1 MFIHS
6 ENELKQ
12 IKENTVIVRRNI
24 WFDCIN
30 SVVYIPIYNT
40 HFIFQVENFQEILNI
55 RFRVFLRTLSMW
67 LLKMCL
73 KIDISKLNHGWT
85 SQKYTSASNFFC
97 GFTCNCNI
105 PKITFKFLIKIHWLF
120 LLNLLLISICV
131 RFYSI
136 WWLYG
141 REEKNNSIYI
151 DC

>member
-12 IKENTVIVRRNI
+12 IKENTIIVRRNI

-30 SVVYIPIYNT
+30 SVVYIPIYST

-85 SQKYTSASNFFC
+85 SQKYTSACNFFC
-97 GFTCNCNI
+97 GFICNCNI
-105 PKITFKFLIKIHWLF
+105 LIQVF
-120 LLNLLLISICV
+120 DRNTLNLLLISICV
-131 RFYSI
+131 RFHSI
-136 WWLYG
+136 LWLYG
-141 REEKNNSIYI
+141 RKKKQQNLYW
-151 DC
+151 